1 MTAKLTALA
10 VKNAKPRRNRHGVVE
25 RTELPDGDGMRLVVE
40 PSGAKSFRLRYRFRG
55 RQRNLGLGDAGTSE
69 EEARNGALTLAAA
82 RVRAAE
88 ARHQLERGIDPAV
101 HKAAVR
107 AEPGADD
114 SVEALAAQF
123 LKLHAHAKTRSGTA
137 QATERIFNKIVL
149 PAWRGRSI
157 HGIRRRDV
165 VALAENVATDRPYLA
180 NRTCA
185 ALSKFANWLL
195 ARDVIDTSFCAGVER
210 PHREVARSHALDD
223 NELRALWQACDG
235 EGAFGQAVRLL
246 ILTGARRNEVSCM
259 TWGELDLERRLW
271 VIPGKRSKNGRE
283 HAVPLPAQAWAIIEG
298 APRFAGC
305 DYVLSADGLGPVA
318 GWAKAK
324 TRLSVKA
331 GIAEESWRLHDLRRT
346 FAVGLQKLGARV
358 EIIEKALNHVS
369 GTFRG
374 IVGVYQ
380 THDYRDEIRDA
391 LQRWAN
397 HVEGLVSGKA
407 ADDKVVPMAVRR

>member
-1 MTAKLTALA
+1 VTAKLTAVA
-10 VKNAKPRRNRHGVVE
+10 VKNAKPRRNRHGVAD
-25 RTELPDGDGMRLVVE
+25 RTWYPDGDGMYLVVQ
-40 PSGAKSFRLRYRFRG
+40 PAGAKSFALRYRFGG
-55 RQRNLGLGDAGTSE
+55 RTRNLKLGDAATSE
-69 EEARNGALTLAAA
+69 HARNGALTLAAA

-88 ARHQLERGIDPAV
+88 ARHQLERGVDPAA
-101 HKAAVR
+101 HRAA
-107 AEPGADD
+107 AHAAPGADD
-114 SVEALAAQF
+114 SVEALVAQF
-123 LKLHAHAKTRSGTA
+123 LKLHAHAKTRAGSA

-185 ALSKFANWLL
+185 VLSKFANWLL

-210 PHREVARSHALDD
+210 PHREVARSHTLAD
-223 NELRALWQACDG
+223 NELRALWLACEG

-259 TWGELDLERRLW
+259 TWGEVDPERRLW
-271 VIPGKRSKNGRE
+271 VIPGERSKNSRD
-283 HAVPLPAQAWAIIEG
+283 HAVPLSVQAWAIIES

-324 TRLSVKA
+324 TRLSAKA
-331 GIAEESWRLHDLRRT
+331 GIVEESWRLHDLRRT
-346 FAVGLQKLGARV
+346 FAVGLQRLGVRTEA
-358 EIIEKALNHVS
+358 IEKALNHVS

-374 IVGVYQ
+374 VTGVYQ
-380 THDYRDEIRDA
+380 VYDYQAEIAVA
-391 LQRWAN
+391 LQRWADF
-397 HVEGLVSGKA
+397 VEQLVSGEKR
-407 ADDKVVPMAVRR
+407 DTVVPMRGRRQ